1 MRYRLIMLSFAAAAL
16 ALGFSG
22 QAAAAGI
29 APSPI
34 DFGDVALNTKA
45 TVSMTVT
52 VDAGYSLEL
61 ASGSG
66 INAPF
71 EFSFGSCSGSTCT
84 DTESFTPTSIGAV
97 GATLDVFECP
107 TSAGSCVAI
116 PVSVEGTGAYP
127 SLDSPPTLDFG
138 AQTTA
143 EPSAVSWLTVQGSGP
158 APATITG
165 AAQIA
170 GTDASDFTIPSGD
183 DTCQGQ
189 TLAVG
194 ADCFIGV
201 RFIPS
206 AAGSRSAM
214 LTLGASNSNPIP
226 ATISL
231 LGTGVA
237 PNSGPS
243 GAAGPT
249 GPTGAAGPTGPTG
262 AIGPIGPAGRNG
274 EVELVTCQ
282 TVSGKLS
289 HGHPTAH
296 GKVMHCATKLV
307 PGPVKFT
314 TTGAVTRVVLSRGG
328 VIEAT
333 GIASGHSGRT
343 MLLSARRGLK
353 AGRYTLALTG
363 LHGKRSLF
371 TVTLG

>member
-1 MRYRLIMLSFAAAAL
+1 MRYRPIMLSFASAAL

-52 VDAGYSLEL
+52 VDSGYSLEL
-61 ASGSG
+61 ASGAG
-66 INAPF
+66 INIPF

-97 GATLDVFECP
+97 GGTLNVFECP
-107 TSAGSCVAI
+107 IAAGSCIAI
-116 PVSVEGTGAYP
+116 PVFVEGTGAYP

-165 AAQIA
+165 AAQIV

-183 DTCQGQ
+183 DACQGQ

-194 ADCFIGV
+194 ADCFVGV

-206 AAGSRSAM
+206 AIGPRSAT
-214 LTLGASNSNPIP
+214 LTLGASNSNPTP
-226 ATISL
+226 ATVSL
-231 LGTGVA
+231 LGIGVA
-237 PNSGPS
+237 PNSGPA
-243 GAAGPT
+243 GAAGPI
-249 GPTGAAGPTGPTG
+249 GPTGTNGPTGPAG
-262 AIGPIGPAGRNG
+262 AIGPSGRNG
-274 EVELVTCQ
+274 EVELVMCQ
-282 TVSGKLS
+282 PVSGKLS
-289 HGHPTAH
+289 HGHLTAD
-296 GKVMHCATKLV
+296 GKVTHCTTKLV

-314 TTGAVTRVVLSRGG
+314 TTGAATRVVLSRGG
-328 VIEAT
+328 VTEAT
-333 GIASGHSGRT
+333 GIASGHRGRT
-343 MLLSARRGLK
+343 MLLSAQRGLK
-353 AGRYTLALTG
+353 AGRYTLVLTG
-363 LHGKRSLF
+363 LHGKPSVS

>member
-1 MRYRLIMLSFAAAAL
+1 MRYRLTMLSFASAAL

-22 QAAAAGI
+22 QAAAAGL

-52 VDAGYSLEL
+52 ADSGYSIDI
-61 ASGSG
+61 ASGAG
-66 INAPF
+66 VNLPF

-84 DTESFTPTSIGAV
+84 DTESFTPTSIGPV
-97 GATLDVFECP
+97 GGTLNVFECP
-107 TSAGSCVAI
+107 TAGGSCIAI
-116 PVSVEGTGAYP
+116 PVFVEGTGAYP

-138 AQTTA
+138 TQTTA

-165 AAQIA
+165 AAQIG

-183 DTCQGQ
+183 DTCKGQ

-201 RFIPS
+201 RFVPS
-206 AAGSRSAM
+206 AIGSRSAL
-214 LTLGASNSNPIP
+214 LTLGASNSNPTP
-226 ATISL
+226 ATVSL

-237 PNSGPS
+237 PNSGPA
-243 GAAGPT
+243 GAVGPI
-249 GPTGAAGPTGPTG
+249 GPTGAAGP
-262 AIGPIGPAGRNG
+262 IGPAGHNG
-274 EVELVTCQ
+274 QVELVTCQ
-282 TVSGKLS
+282 PVSGKLS
-289 HGHPTAH
+289 HGHPKTH
-296 GKVMHCATKLV
+296 GKLTHCTTKLV

-328 VIEAT
+328 TIAAT
-333 GIASGHSGRT
+333 GIASGRKGRT

-353 AGRYTLALTG
+353 AGRYTLTLTG
-363 LHGKRSLF
+363 RHGERHVSA
-371 TVTLG
+371 VTLG

>member
-1 MRYRLIMLSFAAAAL
+1 MRYRLIMLSFASAAL
-16 ALGFSG
+16 MLGFSG

-52 VDAGYSLEL
+52 VDSGYSLEL
-61 ASGSG
+61 ASGAG

-97 GATLDVFECP
+97 GGTLNVFECP
-107 TSAGSCVAI
+107 TTAGSCIAI
-116 PVSVEGTGAYP
+116 PVFVEGTGAYP

-165 AAQIA
+165 AAQIV
-170 GTDASDFTIPSGD
+170 GTDASDFTIPNGD

-206 AAGSRSAM
+206 AAGSRSAL
-214 LTLGASNSNPIP
+214 LTLGASNSNPTP
-226 ATISL
+226 APVSL

-243 GAAGPT
+243 GTAGPT
-249 GPTGAAGPTGPTG
+249 GPAGAT
-262 AIGPIGPAGRNG
+262 GPIGPAGRNG
-274 EVELVTCQ
+274 EVELITCQ
-282 TVSGKLS
+282 SVSGKPS
-289 HGHPTAH
+289 HGHSTAH
-296 GKVMHCATKLV
+296 GKVTHCTTKLV

-314 TTGAVTRVVLSRGG
+314 TTGAVTRVMLSRGG

-333 GIASGHSGRT
+333 GIAGGHRGRT

-353 AGRYTLALTG
+353 AGRYTLALIG
-363 LHGKRSLF
+363 LHGKRSVR